1 MILRR
6 PGRASTTTRSELPS
20 IRDDAAESEGP
31 SRFISSAMSLF
42 EKNRTG
48 GIDLPTNE
56 SITRL
61 SCNYLRRLR
70 QSYAIHLG
78 FNSESRFDRKR
89 RVRPASL
96 FVGGVLL
103 FMGTTISISI
113 IILQLHAFVVEYQG
127 PLDHVASFL
136 LEPYYCMFCPDF
148 SIDNEGKLN
157 NNKSTN
163 LNSTALLSWD
173 CNGLIQNNIN
183 GEQNPTAHKNALAI
197 PFPRIF
203 MIGARDKDED
213 TFRAWHVELHRMTA
227 NYSRDDDGGIP
238 RRMPR
243 LERINT
249 LEISNK
255 YALSGGAPLRQSTVL
270 IDTRLHLNTTSN
282 AVARS
287 YSNRLE
293 KSDQRQCLC
302 RKIKWEHRLFAVY
315 QSIFA
320 NLLSTYTNDTG
331 FVIVEDD
338 AVLKNSHFFMQEVC
352 NAQYFQLQFYSLY
365 RSPLQWK
372 GRRGSSPS
380 CIYLHGTVAFY
391 IRRSIMERI
400 VNERRRSYF
409 CRFPIDMYISKLGPW
424 FSTRRELVGHSDT
437 GRVGSTT

>member
-6 PGRASTTTRSELPS
+6 PGKASTTTRSELPS
-20 IRDDAAESEGP
+20 NRDDAAESEGP
-31 SRFISSAMSLF
+31 SRFISSAINLF

-48 GIDLPTNE
+48 GIDSPANE
-56 SITRL
+56 SSTRL
-61 SCNYLRRLR
+61 SCLRRLR
-70 QSYAIHLG
+70 QSYAIHLW
-78 FNSESRFDRKR
+78 FNSESRYDRKR
-89 RVRPASL
+89 RVRPASS
-96 FVGGVLL
+96 FVGGAL

-113 IILQLHAFVVEYQG
+113 ILLQLHAFFVEYQG
-127 PLDHVASFL
+127 PLDHVASYL
-136 LEPYYCMFCPDF
+136 LEPYYCMFCPVF
-148 SIDNEGKLN
+148 SIGDEGKVNDNESASLN
-157 NNKSTN
+157 Y
-163 LNSTALLSWD
+163 TALLSWD
-173 CNGLIQNNIN
+173 CNGVIQNNIK

-203 MIGARDKDED
+203 MIGARDDDED
-213 TFRAWHVELHRMTA
+213 TFRAWRLELHRMTA
-227 NYSRDDDGGIP
+227 NYSRDDDSGIP

-249 LEISNK
+249 LEISNQ

-270 IDTRLHLNTTSN
+270 SDTRLHLNTTSM

-287 YSNRLE
+287 SSNTLKKE
-293 KSDQRQCLC
+293 SDRMQYLC

-338 AVLKNSHFFMQEVC
+338 AILKNPHFFVQEVC
-352 NAQYFQLQFYSLY
+352 NAQYYQLQFYSLY

-372 GRRGSSPS
+372 GRRRSSPS

>member
-6 PGRASTTTRSELPS
+6 PGRASTTTRSEPS
-20 IRDDAAESEGP
+20 NRDDAAESEGP
-31 SRFISSAMSLF
+31 SRFISSAISLF

-48 GIDLPTNE
+48 GIDSPTNE

-70 QSYAIHLG
+70 QSYAIHLE
-78 FNSESRFDRKR
+78 FNSERRYDRKR

-96 FVGGVLL
+96 FVGGAI

-136 LEPYYCMFCPDF
+136 LEPYYCMFCPVF
-148 SIDNEGKLN
+148 SIGGDGKVN
-157 NNKSTN
+157 DSESAN
-163 LNSTALLSWD
+163 LNYTALLSWD
-173 CNGLIQNNIN
+173 CNGVIQNNIT
-183 GEQNPTAHKNALAI
+183 GEQNPSAHKNALVI
-197 PFPRIF
+197 TFPRIF
-203 MIGARDKDED
+203 MIGARDDDEA
-213 TFRAWHVELHRMTA
+213 TFRAWHLELHRITA

-249 LEISNK
+249 LEISNQ
-255 YALSGGAPLRQSTVL
+255 YALSGGAPLWKSTVL
-270 IDTRLHLNTTSN
+270 SDTKLHLNTTSM
-282 AVARS
+282 AVARI
-287 YSNRLE
+287 YSNRPE
-293 KSDQRQCLC
+293 KSDQRQYLC

-338 AVLKNSHFFMQEVC
+338 AVLKNPHFFIQEVC
-352 NAQYFQLQFYSLY
+352 NAQYYQLQFYSLY

-372 GRRGSSPS
+372 GRRRSSPS